1 MSTQAVLRKTILN
14 FTKNERDSNINMSGT
29 VDKLMSALRELF
41 NIPRKLTAVKITM
54 KEFSEKHL
62 PLKTALK
69 YWSTEV
75 FNSRF
80 SNQTKQNETNV
91 SLQERANT

>member
-1 MSTQAVLRKTILN
+1 MRKTILN

-29 VDKLMSALRELF
+29 VDKLMSVLRELF
-41 NIPRKLTAVKITM
+41 NIPRKLTAVKIAM

-69 YWSTEV
+69 Y
-75 FNSRF
+75 
-80 SNQTKQNETNV
+80 
-91 SLQERANT
+91 